1 MPALAVLA
9 ATSIVFAVVELALS
23 ALISDT
29 ALRNGEL
36 PLGAR
41 ITLAAYSLAVLTA
54 GVCAIGALL
63 LLLSRL
69 RRPGVHPA
77 IQWGIRTIQALAV
90 FLAVLVYTSSWAL
103 FWNTGVF
110 FDRQAYAFLA
120 LNGVQ
125 IYHWVYPPLAIAVVI
140 ATLAG
145 AVALG
150 WWVPKWIYSR
160 PPAVQRRLVWAAA
173 GALGICIAAGLA
185 GKVMYAS
192 ERAQTDSHKTDYAVS
207 RDDHAGPAAHIVAD
221 ISRRSTAEALDVA
234 STGNANVIRRPIISM
249 DQYLAGVQQNGVKR
263 WNIVMVQVESLRS
276 DQLRAYGGTRDVMP
290 TIDASPASSRTRIFR
305 RAIPITRIS
314 SPCRPSIRFARRRC
328 TSTRRIRLI
337 RGSLFTMC

>member
-1 MPALAVLA
+1 MAKRRSPRKAAVPQESAESSGPQRDFERFVPALAVLA

-77 IQWGIRTIQALAV
+77 IQWAIRTIQALAV

-145 AVALG
+145 SAALG
-150 WWVPKWIYSR
+150 W
-160 PPAVQRRLVWAAA
+160 
-173 GALGICIAAGLA
+173 
-185 GKVMYAS
+185 
-192 ERAQTDSHKTDYAVS
+192 
-207 RDDHAGPAAHIVAD
+207 
-221 ISRRSTAEALDVA
+221 
-234 STGNANVIRRPIISM
+234 
-249 DQYLAGVQQNGVKR
+249 
-263 WNIVMVQVESLRS
+263 
-276 DQLRAYGGTRDVMP
+276 
-290 TIDASPASSRTRIFR
+290 
-305 RAIPITRIS
+305 
-314 SPCRPSIRFARRRC
+314 
-328 TSTRRIRLI
+328 
-337 RGSLFTMC
+337 